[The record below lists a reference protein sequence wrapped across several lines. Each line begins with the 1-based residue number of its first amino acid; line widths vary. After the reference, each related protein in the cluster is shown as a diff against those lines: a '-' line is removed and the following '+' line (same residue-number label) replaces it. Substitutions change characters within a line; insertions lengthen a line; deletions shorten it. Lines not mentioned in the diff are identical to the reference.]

1 MEGTYQIHENFLF
14 LENKIFRDMDQ
25 IKQLRIY
32 PPEKG
37 ICNLIVVYEVP
48 DPEELPQNGHEL
60 AIDLGLHNLMT
71 CYDSGNGKTFILG
84 RKYLEIERYFQKEN
98 TSSLAGT
105 EEFVPVLLYLL
116 TSKTSGWQPV

>member
-1 MEGTYQIHENFLF
+1 
-14 LENKIFRDMDQ
+14 MDQ

>member
-84 RKYLEIERYFQKEN
+84 RKYLEIERYFQKEI
-98 TSSLAGT
+98 ARVQAQWYGQQ
-105 EEFVPVLLYLL
+105 
-116 TSKTSGWQPV
+116 SKRSKASGNIKTYQEVI

>member
-1 MEGTYQIHENFLF
+1 
-14 LENKIFRDMDQ
+14 MDQ

-48 DPEELPQNGHEL
+48 DPKELPQNGHEL

-84 RKYLEIERYFQKEN
+84 RKYLEIERYFQKEIARVQAQWYGQQ
-98 TSSLAGT
+98 SQKG
-105 EEFVPVLLYLL
+105 VKHPV
-116 TSKTSGWQPV
+116 TSKHIRKLYKRNKLRNRLSA